1 MYYIPFCIE
10 RKNERD
16 EHIISIG
23 LRGGS
28 HHMPDY
34 YSEPSS
40 LLFMYYVIISGQRYI
55 LLVRWFSLIIGRIPR
70 YRSTLPMYIVFFLHM
85 N

>member
-10 RKNERD
+10 RKKNERD

-28 HHMPDY
+28 HHMPD
-34 YSEPSS
+34 
-40 LLFMYYVIISGQRYI
+40 
-55 LLVRWFSLIIGRIPR
+55 
-70 YRSTLPMYIVFFLHM
+70 
-85 N
+85 